1 MKTLLQNSIQTMIDE
16 ILRTGK
22 EYEIP
27 DDLKPQ
33 LQKSLSK
40 RLESKKKIT
49 KSDIKES
56 IKYIKYTKDLQ
67 NYTKHFFDKNYYG
80 FPLELLIGFNNFIYY
95 VYQNQVIPKFIES
108 KKLFKNFEFFNN
120 HDYQHIS
127 IHFSLHFYIVLCKYK
142 SKVFMMLY
150 DTEVHNLHFALPIS
164 EDY

>member
-1 MKTLLQNSIQTMIDE
+1 MIDE

-27 DDLKPQ
+27 DDLKP
-33 LQKSLSK
+33 LLEKSLLK
-40 RLESKKKIT
+40 RLELKNKIT

-67 NYTKHFFDKNYYG
+67 SYTKHFFDKNYYG
-80 FPLELLIGFNNFIYY
+80 FPLELMSGFNNFIYY
-95 VYQNQVIPKFIES
+95 VYAKKIIPKFKTS
-108 KKLFKNFEFFNN
+108 KKLFRSFEFFNEY
-120 HDYQHIS
+120 DYQYIS
-127 IHFSLHFYIVLCKYK
+127 TPYVLHFFIILLKYK
-142 SKVFMMLY
+142 SKVFLMLY